1 MLSNKSYDCMNPV
14 WLYEQREKNL
24 ETFTG
29 LSSKL
34 ASLTFENRTLKE
46 RIKELNFISQ
56 EHKHLNGLLRVENKE
71 LEKKLKEVQDD

>member
-1 MLSNKSYDCMNPV
+1 MNPV
-14 WLYEQREKNL
+14 WLHEQREKNL
-24 ETFTG
+24 ENFTE

-34 ASLTFENRTLKE
+34 ASLTFENRMLRM

>member
-56 EHKHLNGLLRVENKE
+56 EHKHLNGLLRVEYNE
-71 LEKKLKEVQDD
+71 LEKKLKKVQDD